1 MPSLHAVVYID
12 HHAAR
17 VLQFDP
23 ARSEDAKA
31 HEQRD
36 FARQHSAASR
46 SEDAFFAD
54 ICMALEAVDEIV
66 VMGAQANLADF
77 RRFVEGHRRDLAS
90 SIAAYEVSVRPSNQQ
105 LLALSRRQLA
115 SFEALGARSPDR
127 EPGSGPI
134 DPPAARRARRDRA
147 RPARAGSRIASPG
160 R

>member
-36 FARQHSAASR
+36 FARQDSVESR

-54 ICMALEAVDEIV
+54 ICEALEAVDEIV
-66 VMGAQANLADF
+66 VMGARANLADF

-90 SIAAYEVSVRPSNQQ
+90 SIAAYEVAVRPSNQQ
-105 LLALSRRQLA
+105 LLALSRTQLA
-115 SFEALGARSPDR
+115 SFQAPGARSDR

-147 RPARAGSRIASPG
+147 RPARAGSRFASPW